1 MVSVKQHLTVPQ
13 VRINVIQIMI
23 IHQHEQ
29 QKIVIGL
36 NNKLGEQVLH
46 VNNKVLHDQTIVV
59 MEYSRKAEEK
69 NVTLDQK
76 IMVSE
81 TMRVH

>member
-76 IMVSE
+76 IMVFE

>member
-69 NVTLDQK
+69 NVTLEYEK
-76 IMVSE
+76 ME
-81 TMRVH
+81 YERMRVH